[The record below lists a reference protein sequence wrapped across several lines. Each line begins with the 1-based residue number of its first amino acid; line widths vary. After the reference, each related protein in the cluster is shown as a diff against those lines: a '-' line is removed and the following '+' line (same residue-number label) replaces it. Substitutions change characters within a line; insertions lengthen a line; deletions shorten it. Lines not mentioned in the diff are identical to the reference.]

1 MDLKGKTIV
10 GMIWSGVER
19 FGYAFIAFLSN
30 LFLARLLSPED
41 FGLIGMITVFVSVA
55 TIIVDGGFTAALI
68 QKREIRSE
76 DYSTAFYV
84 NLIFSL
90 ILYAILNF
98 SAPVIARFYAEDSLS
113 SLLRVLG
120 IVLVTNAF
128 SVVQIAKIKRDLNF
142 RYLSVVTIVSSLVGC
157 VVGVVCAFCSMG
169 VWSLVVQTLT
179 ISGVRCGILIISSSW
194 RPSFEFSW
202 KAVKEQFSF
211 GSMVL
216 FSNLTD
222 TIYMNSISLIVGKT
236 FSSQTLGL
244 YTQARALES
253 VPNNTLT
260 AIVNQVTFPVFSRLQ
275 NDAGKLLAGVRK
287 VARCLAWMNFPLM
300 VLLILV
306 AEPLFVILYT
316 DRWIE
321 AVPLF
326 QIACCGGIV
335 MPLVQ
340 LNMCV
345 LIAQGYSKLC
355 FFSRLLR
362 QSIGFAFITMM
373 VFTGNLLWLMVVGVA
388 FVPYMFL
395 VVTII
400 YTKKV
405 MPAYGFR
412 KQFVDVMD
420 VLLYSFLCGVVSY
433 AVSYWLHLSEVWG
446 QLCVRL
452 SLFCGLYL
460 LISKYF
466 MKDVFQV
473 YWFEMKKIGKKI
485 ILKNYSKR

>member
-1 MDLKGKTIV
+1 MDLKGKTIA
-10 GMIWSGVER
+10 GMIWSGLER

-30 LFLARLLSPED
+30 LFLARLLTPED

-55 TIIVDGGFTAALI
+55 TVIVDGGFTAALI
-68 QKREIRSE
+68 QKREIRWE
-76 DYSTAFYV
+76 DYSTAFYI
-84 NLIFSL
+84 NLVFAL
-90 ILYAILNF
+90 VLYAILYF
-98 SAPVIARFYAEDSLS
+98 SAPFIARFYAEDSLS
-113 SLLRVLG
+113 PLLRVLG
-120 IVLVTNAF
+120 VVLITNAL
-128 SVVQIAKIKRDLNF
+128 SVVQIAKVKRELNF
-142 RYLSVVTIVSSLVGC
+142 RYLSVVTILSSLVGC
-157 VVGVVCAFCSMG
+157 VFGIACAFCSMG

-179 ISGVRCGILIISSSW
+179 ISGARCGVLIVSSSW
-194 RPSFEFSW
+194 RPSFVFSW
-202 KAVKEQFSF
+202 KAVKEQFGF

-222 TIYMNSISLIVGKT
+222 TIYTNSISLIVGKT

-275 NDAGKLLAGVRK
+275 DDAGKLLAGVRK

-300 VLLILV
+300 ILLILV

-326 QIACCGGIV
+326 QIACFGGIV

-345 LIAQGYSKLC
+345 LIAQGHSKLC
-355 FFSRLLR
+355 FFSRLFR
-362 QSIGFAFITMM
+362 QSIGFALIAMM

-395 VVTII
+395 VVSIA

-405 MPAYGFR
+405 MPTYGFR

-420 VLLYSFLCGVVSY
+420 VLLYSLLCGIVSYVVSH
-433 AVSYWLHLSEVWG
+433 WLPLPGVWE

-460 LISKYF
+460 LASRCL

-473 YWFEMKKIGKKI
+473 YWLEMRKI
-485 ILKNYSKR
+485 SKRIKLKTY